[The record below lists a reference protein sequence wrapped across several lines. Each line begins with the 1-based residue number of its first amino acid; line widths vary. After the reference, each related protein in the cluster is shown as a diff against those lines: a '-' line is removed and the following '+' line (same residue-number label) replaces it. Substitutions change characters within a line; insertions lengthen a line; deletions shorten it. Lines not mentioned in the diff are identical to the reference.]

1 MQKAQE
7 GDVQAMSQLYQQF
20 SKAMFNICLRM
31 TANATNAEDLLQESF
46 IKAFKNLHQLKN
58 ENQFAGWLKRI
69 VINECIRFSKKNIQW
84 NEWNDIQYD
93 FSEDETEWWK
103 DISLQTIN
111 NAIKTL
117 PDGCRQ
123 IFNLFV
129 LEDFSHSDIAQQLNI
144 SESTSKSQY
153 HRARKLL
160 KEKITEYLKL
170 HGQI

>member
-1 MQKAQE
+1 VQKAQE